1 MENAF
6 AAKGWKLDGA
16 NRVLLVYRELDRTF
30 SKWLGGVA
38 NSGKGARECVSRREN
53 EESGTVVFYS

>member
-1 MENAF
+1 M
-6 AAKGWKLDGA
+6 
-16 NRVLLVYRELDRTF
+16 YRELDRTF

-38 NSGKGARECVSRREN
+38 NLGKGARECVSRREN